1 MPRIHL
7 TSFIQAP
14 ADRVF
19 NLSRNLVL
27 RKKSLE
33 APKAQL
39 LSSSAENLMQQGE
52 TITIRA
58 KHLGKTREVTA
69 RITELAHPRHFT
81 EEQVRGDL
89 KSFRHEYH
97 FKPAENGTILI
108 DILEYEG
115 PRDMLGS
122 LASVFFLKRYL
133 ESMMRRQHQLLRE
146 YAESE
151 KWRAVLS

>member
-1 MPRIHL
+1 MPKIHL

-14 ADRVF
+14 VERVF

-27 RKKSLE
+27 RKKSLK
-33 APKAQL
+33 APAEQL
-39 LSSSAENLMQQGE
+39 LSSSAEHTIQQGE
-52 TITIRA
+52 TITFRA
-58 KHLGKTREVTA
+58 RHFGKTREVTA
-69 RITELAHPRHFT
+69 RITALSQPLHFT

-89 KSFRHEYH
+89 KSFRHEFH

-115 PRDMLGS
+115 PRDLLGS
-122 LASVFFLKRYL
+122 LASTFFLKRYL
-133 ESMMRRQHQLLRE
+133 ESMVRRQHQLLRE